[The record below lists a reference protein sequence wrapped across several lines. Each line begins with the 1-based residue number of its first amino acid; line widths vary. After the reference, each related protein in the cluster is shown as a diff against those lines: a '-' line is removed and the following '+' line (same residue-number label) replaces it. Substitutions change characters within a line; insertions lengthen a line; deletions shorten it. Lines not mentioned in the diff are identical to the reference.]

1 MAIAVVS
8 VATPSGPCAGSVA
21 SSWGRRFETSPPS
34 APTLGNPGEHAGLAG
49 RWKPVPG
56 DSQAAVRRPELA
68 SAAGGLGHERRELR
82 PVRDR
87 ERDVGATAAGVP
99 QDELIATDTTAM
111 ATAIASGQR
120 PGPPPKP
127 EVDLGQGIDA
137 LSGALGI
144 SSSDL
149 LERLTSGAGIS
160 GLLAVNPEVSASL
173 AEMQNRG
180 ALVDGYC

>member
-1 MAIAVVS
+1 M
-8 VATPSGPCAGSVA
+8 
-21 SSWGRRFETSPPS
+21 SS
-34 APTLGNPGEHAGLAG
+34 
-49 RWKPVPG
+49 
-56 DSQAAVRRPELA
+56 LA
-68 SAAGGLGHERRELR
+68 SAAGI
-82 PVRDR
+82 
-87 ERDVGATAAGVP
+87 T
-99 QDELIATDTTAM
+99 QDELIGTIAATLPAQGPDGVATDTTAM

-120 PGPPPKP
+120 PGPPPRP
-127 EVDLGQGIDA
+127 EVDLGQGIDT